1 MKKAFV
7 VTSAAPSEGNSHA
20 NFFATRWSVV
30 LAAGGPDADGRRQMA
45 LEEFA
50 RIYWFPLYAYV
61 RRQGHSP
68 HAAEDLTQSSLAARE
83 KHRLRHVDQSKG
95 KFRSFLLAS
104 IKHFLAN
111 EYDKSRAQKRGGPK
125 KILALN
131 AFDAEARY
139 AIEPIDD
146 MTPERIFEQ
155 RWAWAV
161 IDEVLSRLRG
171 QYAAKGQSAL
181 FEALKEALTQRPDD
195 GAYDEVARALGMTP
209 GAIAVAVHRL
219 RGRYRKLLRDEI
231 AKPLPSQDLL
241 TTKSNIYWIAC
252 NFRRHLLL

>member
-1 MKKAFV
+1 

-20 NFFATRWSVV
+20 SFFATRWSVV
-30 LAAGGPDADGRRQMA
+30 LAAVGPDADGRRQRA
-45 LEEFA
+45 LEELA
-50 RIYWFPLYAYV
+50 RIYWFPLYAYA
-61 RRQGHSP
+61 RRQGHSA
-68 HAAEDLTQSSLAARE
+68 HAAEDLTQEFFALLIE
-83 KHRLRHVDQSKG
+83 KHQLRHVDQAKG

-125 KILALN
+125 KILALD

-139 AIEPIDD
+139 AIEPVDH
-146 MTPERIFEQ
+146 MTPVRVFEQ

-181 FEALKEALTQRPDD
+181 FEALKGALTQRPVA
-195 GAYDEVARALGMTP
+195 GQYDEAARTLGMTP
-209 GAIAVAVHRL
+209 SAVAVAAHRL

-231 AKPLPSQDLL
+231 AQTVAEPGLIDAEVKYLL
-241 TTKSNIYWIAC
+241 DC
-252 NFRRHLLL
+252 L